1 MKKRNVYSL
10 LFATVLIVLGAGGA
24 RAGDTFNRPGPYLG
38 LGAAGGLSDF
48 GGAFDRF
55 GDSYGFNFR
64 GGYRFNDYLAI
75 EGLFE
80 YMDDFGHSRTS
91 ANERVK
97 ASASIQTN
105 NFAVQTKVII
115 PTGMSQFQPFLSGG
129 IGFLNANGAG
139 KLRVGSVTVEDR
151 RAPSATEF
159 AGRVDG
165 GVDYFFTPA
174 VSAFVGAGYVI
185 PTDQLSDLSYISLS
199 AGVKYNF

>member
-1 MKKRNVYSL
+1 ML
-10 LFATVLIVLGAGGA
+10 LLLDNYDSFTYNLYQYLGELGA
-24 RAGDTFNRPGPYLG
+24 DTRVVRNDELTAEEALGLRPERIVISPGPG
-38 LGAAGGLSDF
+38 TPDQAGITLEQPLLDMTVF
-48 GGAFDRF
+48 PAYR
-55 GDSYGFNFR
+55 R
-64 GGYRFNDYLAI
+64 GKLV
-75 EGLFE
+75 
-80 YMDDFGHSRTS
+80 S
-91 ANERVK
+91 K
-97 ASASIQTN
+97 
-105 NFAVQTKVII
+105 
-115 PTGMSQFQPFLSGG
+115 
-129 IGFLNANGAG
+129 NANGAG

>member
-1 MKKRNVYSL
+1 M
-10 LFATVLIVLGAGGA
+10 FATVLIVLGAGGA

-48 GGAFDRF
+48 GGAFDHF

-91 ANERVK
+91 ANERGK

-159 AGRVDG
+159 AGRGDG

>member
-1 MKKRNVYSL
+1 MKQVFVRKL
-10 LFATVLIVLGAGGA
+10 LTVTLLLGIASPALATDA
-24 RAGDTFNRPGPYLG
+24 FNRPGPYLG

-105 NFAVQTKVII
+105 NFSLQTKVII

-139 KLRVGSVTVEDR
+139 KLRVGSATVEDR

-165 GVDYFFTPA
+165 GVDYFFTPE